1 MVNHSTVSE
10 FEDSWAKLQE
20 KWNETASGR
29 DVIEYLTNEYIHKKE
44 KFVRAYTNHN
54 LHLGNV
60 ASSPVE
66 GAHAALK
73 KCLGGSTG
81 NLYIVFESMK
91 AKLKEKHIAASKKL
105 SDELQLVPNW
115 LNIPLFEQ
123 VVKKISSYAL
133 GKVYEQYLKFQRYHQ
148 SKEELPACTKYHQ
161 YALRLPCVHTL
172 QNQLPRACV
181 HIEQPTAFKD
191 IILELSQLQIT
202 DFASHWWLQKTSIQL
217 ILLPPIE
224 TNNGANTFTQN
235 LNISQVGPGVASSN
249 QILLDR
255 TLSCIGSQFNKLPT
269 HQQIAMLG
277 QVVGMA
283 EDDPATS
290 KAVL

>member
-1 MVNHSTVSE
+1 ME
-10 FEDSWAKLQE
+10 
-20 KWNETASGR
+20 
-29 DVIEYLTNEYIHKKE
+29 
-44 KFVRAYTNHN
+44 
-54 LHLGNV
+54 
-60 ASSPVE
+60 
-66 GAHAALK
+66 
-73 KCLGGSTG
+73 
-81 NLYIVFESMK
+81 
-91 AKLKEKHIAASKKL
+91 AKLKEQHIAASKKL
-105 SDELQLVPNW
+105 SDEVQLVPNR

-161 YALRLPCVHTL
+161 HALGLPCAHTL

-181 HIEQPTAFKD
+181 RVEQPTAFKD
-191 IILELSQLQIT
+191 IILELPQLQMT
-202 DFASHWWLQKTSIQL
+202 DFASHWWLQKTSVHP

-235 LNISQVGPGVASSN
+235 PNISQVGPGVASSN

-255 TLSCIGSQFNKLPT
+255 ALSRIGSQFNKLPT
-269 HQQIAMLG
+269 HQQIAVLG

-283 EDDPATS
+283 EGDPATS
-290 KAVL
+290 KAVLEPAEKTDGRGRPVGAKNKRKKTQARQEKSTRRDPSGFDVR